1 MQRTGLKIQ
10 AGDLFFLIVII
21 VSFSQWETFH
31 FLSGKRKVQKDKRKK
46 VGKSGKVPF
55 CGEKVV
61 GKQQET
67 PLSFCLPLPLIVF
80 SEGRGKN
87 IRG

>member
-1 MQRTGLKIQ
+1 M
-10 AGDLFFLIVII
+10 
-21 VSFSQWETFH
+21 
-31 FLSGKRKVQKDKRKK
+31 QKDKRKK
-46 VGKSGKVPF
+46 VGKSGTVPF